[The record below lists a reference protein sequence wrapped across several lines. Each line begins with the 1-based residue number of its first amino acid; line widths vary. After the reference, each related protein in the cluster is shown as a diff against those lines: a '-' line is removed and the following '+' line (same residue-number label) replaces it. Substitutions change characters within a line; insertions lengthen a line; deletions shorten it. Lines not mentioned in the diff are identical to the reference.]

1 MWHWLSNATWIRLR
15 VSSRSLLIDDNYQ
28 TNKRNDVIVDFKI
41 YNLYNFQMSNDKRLT
56 TNDQPL
62 LALVTGASSGIG
74 LQYATQLARDYQCD
88 LLLVSNQQEELNR
101 VARDLAAQYGVQT
114 VAHYADLS
122 LPNAAED
129 LHDWC
134 LVNHYV
140 VDILINNA
148 GVFFF
153 NPYCETSMKRI
164 DLMLQLHVNTVAK
177 LTRLFAEDMVKRPM
191 TNDQRPICGHRR
203 MKGYILN
210 MSSMSAWMAMP
221 GIQTYNATKAFIYNF
236 SKSLW
241 YELRPQN
248 VGITVM
254 APGAVDTALF
264 GLAPNLRKLAVNLT
278 VSIPPEK
285 LVKRALRNLFR
296 NRKADTPGFI
306 NWLSTPLLKHTPDWL
321 VFLAIRYV
329 GKFQK

>member
-1 MWHWLSNATWIRLR
+1 
-15 VSSRSLLIDDNYQ
+15 
-28 TNKRNDVIVDFKI
+28 
-41 YNLYNFQMSNDKRLT
+41 
-56 TNDQPL
+56 
-62 LALVTGASSGIG
+62 
-74 LQYATQLARDYQCD
+74 
-88 LLLVSNQQEELNR
+88 
-101 VARDLAAQYGVQT
+101 
-114 VAHYADLS
+114 
-122 LPNAAED
+122 AAET

-134 LVNHYV
+134 REQKLVI
-140 VDILINNA
+140 DILVNNA
-148 GVFFF
+148 GIFFF

-164 DLMLQLHVNTVAK
+164 ELMLQLHMITVAK
-177 LTRLFAEDMVKRPM
+177 MTRLFGEDMLHRQLTEEESK
-191 TNDQRPICGHRR
+191 QRICGHKR

-241 YELRPQN
+241 YEFRPQN

-254 APGAVDTALF
+254 APGAVDTGLF
-264 GLAPNLRKLAVNLT
+264 GLAPNLRKLAVSLT

-296 NRKADTPGFI
+296 NKKADTPGFI
-306 NWLSTPLLKHTPDWL
+306 NWLSTPILKHTPDWL
-321 VFLAIRYV
+321 MFLAIKYV